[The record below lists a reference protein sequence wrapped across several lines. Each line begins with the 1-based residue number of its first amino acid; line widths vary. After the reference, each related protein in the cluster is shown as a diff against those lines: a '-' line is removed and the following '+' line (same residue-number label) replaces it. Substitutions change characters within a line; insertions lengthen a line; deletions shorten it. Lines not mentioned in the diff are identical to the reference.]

1 MLYKLFNSLY
11 QNKIMAVCIA
21 SLWTAIILWA
31 CFMPG
36 SDVPK
41 IKIPHLDKVVHI
53 ILFSGFTCLWQFTLK
68 TFDKKQTFTLL
79 LITLILGIIIEVI
92 QDSGWIVK
100 RGFEIADI
108 IADVAGGI
116 LGCFLFKI
124 INHLYLRK
132 N

>member
-41 IKIPHLDKVVHI
+41 IKIPHIDKAVHI
-53 ILFSGFTCLWQFTLK
+53 ILFAGFTYLWHFTLK
-68 TFDKKQTFTLL
+68 PFVKLHTFTLL
-79 LITLILGIIIEVI
+79 LITLILGTVIEII

-108 IADVAGGI
+108 VSDVVGGI
-116 LGCFLFKI
+116 LGCIVFKI
-124 INHLYLRK
+124 IHHLYLRK